1 MNNNSNRIYEFEN
14 KRKYQTTNTIETE
27 TFAETVM
34 RFCELKEI
42 TSSRMFSMCT
52 CLDKGIYKHLKSDRN
67 YIPRENTAYA
77 ICFGL
82 QLTFAEAS
90 YLLQKAKYSLV
101 PVSPNDMYRELL
113 TEMLITGFTY
123 IPECNIVLK
132 YFGLKELGKT
142 KN

>member
-14 KRKYQTTNTIETE
+14 RRKYNTTNTIRTE

-123 IPECNIVLK
+123 IPDCNIVLEALGFK
-132 YFGLKELGKT
+132 QLGKSG
-142 KN
+142 

>member
-1 MNNNSNRIYEFEN
+1 MNVNSNRIYEFES
-14 KRKYQTTNTIETE
+14 KRKYQKATTIETE

-67 YIPRENTAYA
+67 YIPRENTADA

-90 YLLQKAKYSLV
+90 YMLQKAKYSLV
-101 PVSPNDMYRELL
+101 PISPDDMYRELL

-123 IPECNIVLK
+123 IPDCNKVLEYYGYK
-132 YFGLKELGKT
+132 KLS
-142 KN
+142 N

>member
-1 MNNNSNRIYEFEN
+1 MNNYSNKLYEFET
-14 KRKYQTTNTIETE
+14 KSKYRSINTIETE

-67 YIPRENTAYA
+67 YIPRENTAYS

-101 PVSPNDMYRELL
+101 PISPNDMYRELL
-113 TEMLITGFTY
+113 IEMLISGFTY
-123 IPECNIVLK
+123 IPDCNKVLEFYGFRK
-132 YFGLKELGKT
+132 L
-142 KN
+142 